1 MKAFGSLGTLP
12 NEQCSLTDGELHKD
26 IKSLEE
32 FMCMPYDN
40 DGPYTLPALW
50 WKLFSKKNAEVENL
64 PPCRATL
71 VPLIQRSNY
80 LRQMHNSNHQTHPE
94 LPPLT
99 ENGWTKEEDGNV
111 LCPVHCLFPPAP
123 RAILEL
129 IKCGCKAGECSTNQF
144 SCYKNRLLCTSLC
157 TCLDISS
164 NRN

>member
-26 IKSLEE
+26 IKAFEE
-32 FMCMPYDN
+32 FMYMPYDK

-50 WKLFSKKNAEVENL
+50 WKLLSTKNKEVENL
-64 PPCRATL
+64 PPYWATI
-71 VPLIQRSNY
+71 VPHIQRSNY
-80 LRQMHNSNHQTHPE
+80 LRKMHKSYHQTHPE

-99 ENGWTKEEDGNV
+99 ESGWTKEDGNII
-111 LCPVHCLFPPAP
+111 CPVHCLVPPAP

-129 IKCGCKAGECSTNQF
+129 IKCSCKAGDCSTIQF
-144 SCYKNRLLCTSLC
+144 SYNKNRLLFTSLC
-157 TCLDISS
+157 TCSDICS